1 MKYEKD
7 DARQASSELMTEL
20 LGNVSRYQNLLQKEK
35 RNILL
40 RYNDTSILNSIF
52 ASLDTRII
60 NLCPMVLCDRML
72 SDLGIASSDA
82 LLSGLGLAMY
92 SISTHDDVVD
102 EFPKERLVVAGLVYG
117 GNIAT
122 LEGLK
127 ILCDVG
133 LSHVASEVITC
144 VNKNHYYQTKIITSL
159 WDHPCDKD
167 EYLSA
172 ISHTGYWVEIG
183 LGAALAFSGKQNF
196 ANLNFVLEFA
206 KCYGLTCQIFDD
218 MREIDDDVRNGYWSL
233 PISIAQFNGWDITT
247 SEGKRLSVELPRS
260 LAEDYIK
267 KARELCGN
275 QFPLLL
281 DLVERINKTGSRIQY

>member
-1 MKYEKD
+1 MEYENDGTRK
-7 DARQASSELMTEL
+7 ASSELMTEL
-20 LGNVSRYQNLLQKEK
+20 LGDVSHYQELLQKGK
-35 RNILL
+35 ANILIS
-40 RYNDTSILNSIF
+40 YNDESILNSVF

-72 SDLGIASSDA
+72 SDLGMASNDA

-102 EFPKERLVVAGLVYG
+102 EFPRERLVVAGLVYG

-127 ILCDVG
+127 ILCDAG
-133 LSHVASEVITC
+133 LSHVASEVITY

-159 WDHPCDKD
+159 WDHPCNKD

-172 ISHTGYWVEIG
+172 ISHTGYWAEIG
-183 LGAALAFSGKQNF
+183 LRAALAFSGKQG
-196 ANLNFVLEFA
+196 LSDFVSEFS

-233 PISIAQFNGWDITT
+233 PVSLAHFNGWNISNND
-247 SEGKRLSVELPRS
+247 GKRLSIELSHS
-260 LAEDYIK
+260 LAKGYIK
-267 KARELCGN
+267 KARELCDG
-275 QFPLLL
+275 QFPSLLG
-281 DLVERINKTGSRIQY
+281 LVECISRAGSYIQY

>member
-7 DARQASSELMTEL
+7 DVRKASSELMAEL
-20 LGNVSRYQNLLQKEK
+20 LGNVSRYQNLLEKEK
-35 RNILL
+35 MNIFS
-40 RYNDTSILNSIF
+40 RYNDESILNSVF

-72 SDLGIASSDA
+72 SDLGMASSDA

-102 EFPKERLVVAGLVYG
+102 EFPRERLIVAGLVYG

-127 ILCDVG
+127 ILCDAG

-159 WDHPCDKD
+159 WDHPCNKD

-172 ISHTGYWVEIG
+172 ISHTGYWAEIG
-183 LGAALAFSGKQNF
+183 LRAALAFSGKQN
-196 ANLNFVLEFA
+196 LSNFVSEFA

-233 PISIAQFNGWDITT
+233 PVSLAHFNGWDISTND
-247 SEGKRLSVELPRS
+247 GKRLSVELSRS
-260 LAEDYIK
+260 LAKGYIK
-267 KARELCGN
+267 KAKELCGG
-275 QFPLLL
+275 QFPSLLG
-281 DLVERINKTGSRIQY
+281 LVGRISRAGSFIQY

>member
-1 MKYEKD
+1 MKYNKD
-7 DARQASSELMTEL
+7 DVRKASSELMVEL
-20 LGNVSRYQNLLQKEK
+20 LGDVSHYRNLLQKEK
-35 RNILL
+35 INILS
-40 RYNDTSILNSIF
+40 RYNDESILNSIF
-52 ASLDTRII
+52 ASLDSRII

-72 SDLGIASSDA
+72 SDLGMTSNDA

-102 EFPKERLVVAGLVYG
+102 EFPRERLIVAGLVYG

-127 ILCDVG
+127 ILCDAG
-133 LSHVASEVITC
+133 LSHVASEVMTC

-159 WDHPCDKD
+159 WDHPCNKE

-183 LGAALAFSGKQNF
+183 LRAALAFSGKQG
-196 ANLNFVLEFA
+196 LSEFVSEFA

-233 PISIAQFNGWDITT
+233 PVSLAHFNGWDIATD
-247 SEGKRLSVELPRS
+247 EGKRLSIELPRS
-260 LAEDYIK
+260 LAESYIK
-267 KARELCGN
+267 KARELCGS
-275 QFPLLL
+275 QFPSLL
-281 DLVERINKTGSRIQY
+281 DLVERISKTGSRIRY